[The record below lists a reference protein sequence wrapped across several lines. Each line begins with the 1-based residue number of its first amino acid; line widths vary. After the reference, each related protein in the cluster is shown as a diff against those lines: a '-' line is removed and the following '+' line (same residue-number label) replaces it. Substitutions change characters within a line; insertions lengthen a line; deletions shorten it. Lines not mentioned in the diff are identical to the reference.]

1 MSLSSL
7 LSIAR
12 SALLVQKRAMEVTA
26 NNVANAQTPGY
37 TRQRLEIMAQNAV
50 HTADGMIGR
59 GVTSGLVQRTR
70 DSFYDD
76 TFRREAGLF
85 SQSSTLQEGLRQIE
99 DAIGEPS
106 DVGLSAAIDRLF
118 HSFSDLANDPS
129 SPSARDL
136 VCQAGDRLAK
146 QLNQLDTRLTISSS
160 DAMSRLDAE
169 VGQANELLRRIG
181 KLNQDILAAGG
192 QSAVDLQ
199 DQRDLAIDQL
209 SGLMSVKV
217 VRHDD
222 GTVTVMGEESNL
234 VDRVIPTQLSLTGS
248 PPALSVVDS
257 GGTPVNRIGG
267 SLGGSLDMVN
277 NRVPGL
283 RSQLDQLAANLVS
296 QVNAIHRGG
305 YTATGVTNTDF
316 FDPSK
321 TTAGGISLT
330 SALLGSSM
338 AVAASG
344 SSRTGDG
351 SVALQL
357 AQLGNTGIAGLGGR
371 SFRDF
376 YSGVAASVGLAA
388 SGAESDTT
396 VQQSLMEQADQ
407 QRTAV
412 SGVSV
417 DEEMINL
424 MAQQQAYG
432 AAAKIITMADEMM
445 QMLLQTI

>member
-12 SALLVQKRAMEVTA
+12 SALLAQKRAMEVTA

-37 TRQRLEIMAQNAV
+37 SRQRLEMVAANPV
-50 HTADGMIGR
+50 RTAEGMIGR
-59 GVTSGLVQRTR
+59 GVTTGLVQRTR
-70 DSFYDD
+70 DTFYDD
-76 TFRREAGLF
+76 TYRRESGLF
-85 SQSSTLQEGLRQIE
+85 SQSYTLQQGLRQIE

-106 DVGLSAAIDRLF
+106 DVGLSAAIDRMF
-118 HSFSDLANDPS
+118 HSFSDLANDPA
-129 SPSARDL
+129 SPAARDL

-146 QLNQLDTRLTISSS
+146 QLNQLDTRLTVSSA

-181 KLNQDILAAGG
+181 KLNQDILASGG
-192 QSAVDLQ
+192 QGAVDLQ

-209 SGLMSVKV
+209 SNLISVKV

-222 GTVTVMGEESNL
+222 GTVTVMSEESNL
-234 VDRVIPTQLSLTGS
+234 VDRVLPTQLSLTGS
-248 PPALSVVDS
+248 PPAIGILDA
-257 GGTPVNRIGG
+257 GGSPVNRIGG
-267 SLGGSLDMVN
+267 SIGGSLDMVN
-277 NRVPGL
+277 NRVPAL
-283 RSQLDQLAANLVS
+283 RAQLDQLAANLVS
-296 QVNAIHRGG
+296 EVNTVHRSGF
-305 YTATGVTNTDF
+305 TATGATGTNF
-316 FDPSK
+316 FDPTK
-321 TTAGGISLT
+321 LTAGGIKLT
-330 SALLGSSM
+330 DALMASSQ
-338 AVAASG
+338 AVAAG
-344 SSRTGDG
+344 GTNLAGDG
-351 SVALQL
+351 DVALQL
-357 AQLGNTGIAGLGGR
+357 AQLGNKGISGLSGR

-376 YSGVAASVGLAA
+376 YSGVAAGVGLAA
-388 SGAESDTT
+388 SGAASDCD
-396 VQQSLMEQADQ
+396 VQQALVDQADQ

-417 DEEMINL
+417 DEEMIGL

>member
-7 LSIAR
+7 LGIAR
-12 SALLVQKRAMEVTA
+12 SALLAQKRAMEVTA

-37 TRQRLEIMAQNAV
+37 SRQRLEMSAANPV
-50 HTADGMIGR
+50 RTADGLIGR
-59 GVTSGLVQRTR
+59 GVTTGLVQRSR
-70 DSFYDD
+70 DTFYDD
-76 TFRREAGLF
+76 TYRRESGLF
-85 SQSSTLQEGLRQIE
+85 SQSYTLQQGLRQIE

-106 DVGLSAAIDRLF
+106 DVGLSAAIDRMF

-146 QLNQLDTRLTISSS
+146 QLNQLDTRLTVSSS

-181 KLNQDILAAGG
+181 KLNQDILASGG
-192 QSAVDLQ
+192 KGAVDLQ

-209 SGLMSVKV
+209 SNLVSVKV

-222 GTVTVMGEESNL
+222 GTVTVMSEEANL
-234 VDRVIPTQLSLTGS
+234 VDRTLPTQLSLTGS
-248 PPALSVVDS
+248 PPA
-257 GGTPVNRIGG
+257 IGG
-267 SLGGSLDMVN
+267 SIGGSLDMVN
-277 NRVPGL
+277 NRVPAL
-283 RSQLDQLAANLVS
+283 RAQLDQLAANLVS
-296 QVNAIHRGG
+296 EVNTVHRGG
-305 YTATGVTNTDF
+305 YTATGVTGTDF
-316 FDPSK
+316 FDPTK

-330 SALLGSSM
+330 SALRTSSM

-344 SSRTGDG
+344 TNRAGDG

-357 AQLGNTGIAGLGGR
+357 AQLGNSPISGLAGR

-388 SGAESDTT
+388 SGAESDSE
-396 VQQSLMEQADQ
+396 VQQALLDQADQ

-417 DEEMINL
+417 DEEMVNL

-445 QMLLQTI
+445 QTLLQTI